1 MQSQIRPV
9 DRKKMPSAKSH
20 RSQVAKAARNKTVRS
35 FTRSRV
41 TNARSKVTEDGTTD
55 ETTTAVKQAISAL
68 DRAAR
73 KGVIHPNQAA
83 RKKSRLQRSLNSAS
97 SS

>member
-1 MQSQIRPV
+1 
-9 DRKKMPSAKSH
+9 MPSAKSH

-41 TNARSKVTEDGTTD
+41 TKAREGVEENGSTD
-55 ETTTAVKQAISAL
+55 ETTTAVKEAISAL

-83 RKKSRLQRSLNSAS
+83 RKKSRLQRSLNSAAGS
-97 SS
+97 

>member
-1 MQSQIRPV
+1 
-9 DRKKMPSAKSH
+9 MPSAKSH
-20 RSQVAKAARNKTVRS
+20 RSQVKKAAMNKTVRS

-41 TNARSKVTEDGTTD
+41 VKARNSVSEGASEEDASA
-55 ETTTAVKQAISAL
+55 AVKEAISAL

-83 RKKSRLQRSLNSAS
+83 RKKSRLQRNLNKLAS
-97 SS
+97 S

>member
-1 MQSQIRPV
+1 
-9 DRKKMPSAKSH
+9 MPSAKSH
-20 RSQVAKAARNKTVRS
+20 RAQVNKSVMNKTVRS

-41 TNARSKVTEDGTTD
+41 TKARDSVSEGASPEDAAS
-55 ETTTAVKQAISAL
+55 AVKDAISAL

-83 RKKSRLQRSLNSAS
+83 RKKSRLQRNLNTLTS
-97 SS
+97 S

>member
-1 MQSQIRPV
+1 
-9 DRKKMPSAKSH
+9 MPSAKSH
-20 RSQVAKAARNKTVRS
+20 RVQVNKAIVNKTVRS

-41 TNARSKVTEDGTTD
+41 TKAKSTVAEGESTE
-55 ETTTAVKQAISAL
+55 EAATAVRDAISAL

-83 RKKSRLQRSLNSAS
+83 RKKSRLQRSLNELAS
-97 SS
+97 S

>member
-1 MQSQIRPV
+1 
-9 DRKKMPSAKSH
+9 MPSAKSH
-20 RSQVAKAARNKTVRS
+20 RVQVKKGARNKSVRS

-41 TNARSKVTEDGTTD
+41 VQARDTVQASESVEDA
-55 ETTTAVKQAISAL
+55 AVSVKEAISAL

-83 RKKSRLQRSLNSAS
+83 RKKARLQRSLNQVAS
-97 SS
+97 S

>member
-1 MQSQIRPV
+1 
-9 DRKKMPSAKSH
+9 MPSAKSH
-20 RSQVAKAARNKTVRS
+20 RVQVRKAAMNKTVRS

-41 TNARSKVTEDGTTD
+41 TKARASVEEDGSSED
-55 ETTTAVKQAISAL
+55 AATAVKEAISAL

-83 RKKSRLQRSLNSAS
+83 RKKSRLQRSLNEATGS
-97 SS
+97 

>member
-1 MQSQIRPV
+1 
-9 DRKKMPSAKSH
+9 MPSAKSH
-20 RSQVAKAARNKTVRS
+20 RSQVKKSVMNKTVRS

-41 TNARSKVTEDGTTD
+41 VKARDIVAEGESAE
-55 ETTTAVKQAISAL
+55 EAESAVKDAISAL

-83 RKKSRLQRSLNSAS
+83 RKKSSLQRRLNTLAS
-97 SS
+97 S

>member
-1 MQSQIRPV
+1 
-9 DRKKMPSAKSH
+9 MPAAKSH
-20 RSQVAKAARNKTVRS
+20 RSQVTKAARNKTVRS

-41 TNARSKVTEDGTTD
+41 AKARDLIDDSESTD
-55 ETTTAVKQAISAL
+55 DAASAVKDAISAL

-83 RKKSRLQRSLNSAS
+83 RKKSRLQRNLNKIAS
-97 SS
+97 S